1 MSYIDDV
8 PSLFSYDE
16 ALAHYELTKPFN
28 RGRYKGL
35 RPLANTKAGR
45 RHSELLL
52 DKKFSDAKGGE
63 VLTVTFYDRVLVE
76 YFPDRRNKVFVRNHG
91 GYTRSAALIAASVLT
106 NLIGRNKSNAWFHAY
121 GSSLCFQDVSHEPR
135 GWIDLP
141 KTGAEFELKEW
152 EGQYDCGREVILLT
166 DAPQYGYYI
175 RRKVMNQKR
184 TKWGAFIKYAKASAK
199 MVDPEHYNRWYIT
212 QKHVDVGW
220 GKGTAPPQLTAKQF
234 YEMMCDEEQWG
245 KAIHWLMY
253 TCSYYV
259 GMKTRIDLKDVST
272 KIDKV
277 LKYMYAEEL
286 FEQRKVSSI
295 NTNGNNYFVNN
306 KGGDTWI

>member
-8 PSLFSYDE
+8 PNLFSYDE
-16 ALAHYELTKPFN
+16 ALTHYELTKPFN

-35 RPLANTKAGR
+35 RPLANTKGGR

-52 DKKFSDAKGGE
+52 EKKFSDAKGGE
-63 VLTVTFYDRVLVE
+63 VLTVTYCDRVLAE

-106 NLIGRNKSNAWFHAY
+106 NLIGRNSSKAWFHAY
-121 GSSLCFQDVSHEPR
+121 GSSLCFQTTSHEAS

-152 EGQYDCGREVILLT
+152 EGQYYCGREVILLT

-199 MVDPEHYNRWYIT
+199 MVDPEQYNRWHIT
-212 QKHVDVGW
+212 QNHVDVGW
-220 GKGTAPPQLTAKQF
+220 GKGAAPPQLTAKQF

-245 KAIHWLMY
+245 NAIHWLMY
-253 TCSYYV
+253 TCSYYY
-259 GMKTRIDLKDVST
+259 GMQTRIDLKDVST

-277 LKYMYAEEL
+277 LKYMYADEL
-286 FEQRKVSSI
+286 FEQRKVPSI
-295 NTNGNNYFVNN
+295 NTNGNNHFVDN
-306 KGGDTWI
+306 KGGGTWI

>member
-1 MSYIDDV
+1 MSYVYDV

-35 RPLANTKAGR
+35 RPLINTKGGR

-52 DKKFSDAKGGE
+52 EKKFSDAKGGE
-63 VLTVTFYDRVLVE
+63 VLTVTYCDRVLVE
-76 YFPDRRNKVFVRNHG
+76 YLPDRRNKVFVSNHG
-91 GYTRSAALIAASVLT
+91 GYSRSAALIASNVLT
-106 NLIGRNKSNAWFHAY
+106 NLIGGGKSSAYFSAY
-121 GSSLCFQDVSHEPR
+121 GSSLCFQDVSQEPR

-141 KTGAEFELKEW
+141 KNGAEFELKEW

-199 MVDPEHYNRWYIT
+199 MVDPEHYNRWHIT
-212 QKHVDVGW
+212 RDHVDLGW

-253 TCSYYV
+253 TCSYYI
-259 GMKTRIDLKDVST
+259 GMKTRIDLKDVTT

-277 LKYMYAEEL
+277 LKYMYADEL

-295 NTNGNNYFVNN
+295 NTNGNNHFVDS
-306 KGGDTWI
+306 KGGGTWI